1 MLVRYK
7 AFLSLS
13 YTHHSVYLTVDPLA
27 LLYPVPDATY
37 DSMGNVSGMGNVSD
51 MGNVSGCLEGTREEI
66 IGRIVQWIEGNKPIC
81 WLNGAAGAGKSTIS
95 RTVAN
100 ICEQSNRLGASFFFL
115 RGVGRRSTI
124 THLIST
130 LAYNLAFSVPDTKA
144 YIADAL
150 RRDPNIVHRTFER
163 QFGQLIIDPV

>member
-1 MLVRYK
+1 MLAEPSSIISVATRLMSSTPTMLVRYK

-100 ICEQSNRLGASFFFL
+100 
-115 RGVGRRSTI
+115 
-124 THLIST
+124 
-130 LAYNLAFSVPDTKA
+130 
-144 YIADAL
+144 
-150 RRDPNIVHRTFER
+150 
-163 QFGQLIIDPV
+163 